1 MMKISRSKISN
12 VSKKYFNMIKKR
24 RKKKDAGKE
33 KKIAHSLMQFF
44 GISIILI
51 VILGTV
57 CYLMASRAITMQYEG
72 AVASAS
78 SSMETSLQLVCD
90 SVSSK
95 MVELYLSDDFN
106 AYYDDKFGASGAEA
120 VTYTTPI
127 SDMLIN
133 LKANMGY
140 ISDYYI
146 IPQKGKMIVSNVKG
160 LPEEFYD
167 TCIDTETGKQLQA
180 KRTKNT
186 WVGTHAVLDSQLG
199 KENQDYGLSFI
210 LHYVLNHNNGFLVV
224 DISSNYIDDLLKV
237 MLFGEGSISGY
248 VTDDGREV
256 LLEETRNKKGEGV
269 IQRYSGET
277 LFVGTDFYE
286 NSKKENEGGCEYV
299 RVNGKT
305 YLYVY
310 QPVKKTGITLCTL
323 VPKST
328 IVSEISIIR
337 IATILIA
344 LLACAVAMVAGMS
357 MTKSISSALNQ
368 TCEALACA
376 AEGDLTKEITTKRKD
391 EFAKLVAGMTKMLGG
406 MRRLISDN
414 QRFGEKVVT
423 LSGEVAASSFDIKVS
438 MGQVVKS
445 MYEVAEDVDI
455 QAEKTE
461 LGVASINDFSYKI
474 NDIYHESENM
484 VFKTQAALKAVEKGK
499 DIVRNLCKKSEDTA
513 SVTGELI
520 KDIGQV
526 EQQYGNIGEIISTIE
541 DIAQQTNLLS
551 LNASIEA
558 ARAGEYGRGFT
569 VVAEEI
575 RKFAD
580 QSMKAGDRVRNIVK
594 DIKEITGKTEN
605 SAKRTELF
613 LKEQTLALNE
623 TISMFG
629 TISSQV
635 TELVNAIQFMQNDMS
650 DMVTNKDDIVSAMTS
665 ISEIAEKIVKSVNS
679 VSEVVNDKMLQV
691 DLLVENAESLNREAE
706 ELSKSMERFKI

>member
-1 MMKISRSKISN
+1 MKISRSKISN

-199 KENQDYGLSFI
+199 KENQEYGLSFI

-423 LSGEVAASSFDIKVS
+423 LSGE
-438 MGQVVKS
+438 
-445 MYEVAEDVDI
+445 
-455 QAEKTE
+455 
-461 LGVASINDFSYKI
+461 DFSYEI
-474 NDIYHESENM
+474 SDIYHESENM

-526 EQQYGNIGEIISTIE
+526 EQQSGNIGEIISTIE

-558 ARAGEYGRGFT
+558 ARAGVYGRGFT